1 MAIKC
6 SAENPVV
13 ACDQRAG
20 PIPRGQC
27 CFFPCVGCSNTELV
41 VWRCAARRL
50 FVVSLSSPRACC
62 VSRLLKLSTVCTACS
77 GKCEYFNY
85 PRCRGGRAPPCGVE
99 IGQIATA

>member
-77 GKCEYFNY
+77 GKSERLFKLVIT
-85 PRCRGGRAPPCGVE
+85 PPGGGCGLE

>member
-50 FVVSLSSPRACC
+50 LVVSCPLRERAACRVCLS
-62 VSRLLKLSTVCTACS
+62 
-77 GKCEYFNY
+77 
-85 PRCRGGRAPPCGVE
+85 
-99 IGQIATA
+99 